1 VINLVYPELHF
12 SSAGLDRLSETER
25 LDPISHLGLTAR
37 TQNVL
42 TWRKAETLGQLVD
55 VLKSERGIGIVR
67 NFGRKSHEELVH
79 AVLALSEAV
88 DSEGA
93 VDWRKYGNLA
103 RKEFVGMRVQ
113 EAARAVGLHHK
124 PEPKSKHHAWP
135 RPFGKIPEEVANR
148 PLQTLPFSNRAFQGL
163 KNMGATTIGDATRIC
178 ATDLLRLRNVGRN
191 TMNEIHRTI
200 LMAVAPLTE
209 DSIVRD
215 DPAFASPQFP
225 LVPARIN
232 GLPDQLYTD
241 FFSELPSIIKK
252 IEGRLEAEILKSRL
266 FRPLSKAKTLNSIG
280 KIFGVT
286 RERIR
291 QKENDLMRKINAAL
305 FECRYTYI
313 KDTKNRNSI
322 TRFGKVKFKIQPRF
336 QNICKNL
343 LEEMQDQLPPFI
355 KKNEWT
361 ARLAKR
367 LGVSPDLIDDK
378 MTFWLSA
385 LKFKEASVK
394 LKKGLANEV
403 IIFKSSIPSHEANK
417 ICKAVSEFNN
427 IILSS
432 PFGITENEVNKQIKN
447 KLKTKACSNICFFDL
462 QKLSSLSIKKD
473 KDLYSPLYAK
483 PFRISQ
489 SNLEKLVTLVLKENN
504 CHIKRKTLLF
514 KIQEKYPSIKNIS
527 KASIDNVIAKSSY
540 ILPIGK
546 TGYCKFLSPKQ

>member
-42 TWRKAETLGQLVD
+42 TWCKAETLGQLVD

-225 LVPARIN
+225 LVPARSE
-232 GLPDQLYTD
+232 GLPDQFYQD
-241 FFSELPSIIKK
+241 FFREIPGVLRVQEGPLEEAILRRRLLQPLGEEATLEQTGKK
-252 IEGRLEAEILKSRL
+252 
-266 FRPLSKAKTLNSIG
+266 
-280 KIFGVT
+280 FGVS

-291 QKENDLMRKINAAL
+291 QIEADLIRMFRAAL
-305 FECRYTYI
+305 LHGKYTYEGLHPS
-313 KDTKNRNSI
+313 KGLRY
-322 TRFGKVKFKIQPRF
+322 GKVQFRLQAEF
-336 QNICKNL
+336 QAMGAKL
-343 LEEMQDQLPPFI
+343 QQAMGQGMPLAAKLSD
-355 KKNEWT
+355 WT
-361 ARLAKR
+361 ARLAR
-367 LGVSPDLIDDK
+367 ELGVSSEFVEEHTVFWAHLLGYKTLAIHAVRKVPGEMLVIPESVTTQVANRIGAQVKGLNRLLLENPGGLGLEQLQKSKVLFGNKTILKNVRDLAS
-378 MTFWLSA
+378 LSSVVQDAGAPMLRPKTALVERLTTPYVVETMARA
-385 LKFKEASVK
+385 LKE
-394 LKKGLANEV
+394 KGRP
-403 IIFKSSIPSHEANK
+403 I
-417 ICKAVSEFNN
+417 
-427 IILSS
+427 
-432 PFGITENEVNKQIKN
+432 
-447 KLKTKACSNICFFDL
+447 
-462 QKLSSLSIKKD
+462 
-473 KDLYSPLYAK
+473 
-483 PFRISQ
+483 
-489 SNLEKLVTLVLKENN
+489 
-504 CHIKRKTLLF
+504 
-514 KIQEKYPSIKNIS
+514 KIQEVLQDLKHKFPGLKKVHSR
-527 KASIDNVIAKSSY
+527 ASIANFLAFDKRFKAK
-540 ILPIGK
+540 GT
-546 TGYCKFLSPKQ
+546 TGMWLLAQK